1 MDEVEPR
8 WRKQFAARLG
18 VSRTHYYRSASKQ
31 QTKDTTDVAALRAA
45 HAEHPFY
52 GVARLA
58 IHLGWS
64 ETKTRRIRNL
74 AGVVVPTA
82 SKKYRYRR
90 GGTAEI
96 PAPANA
102 LAAYAEFKDA
112 TRPQAGMDYS
122 GMTSSGAWAQDFT
135 YLKFQGAHYYLAGVL
150 DLKTR
155 QIVGWRLGS
164 NHSAELTHAAMLD
177 ALSKHPAPAILH
189 SDQGSEYLSYKHQ
202 ELCAK
207 LEITLSASKRGSP
220 WQNGFMERWF
230 GGFKLEVGDYTKLK
244 DISELHEAIALQI
257 FYYNTKRIHTALRMS
272 PAAYATSLMRL
283 TPHKLKPANSLDRVL
298 QKVRG

>member
-18 VSRTHYYRSASKQ
+18 VSRTHYYRTASKQ
-31 QTKDTTDVAALRAA
+31 QTKDVQAVAALRAV

-52 GVARLA
+52 GVPRLA

-64 ETKTRRIRNL
+64 EAKTRRIRNL
-74 AGVVVPTA
+74 ADIVVPTPN
-82 SKKYRYRR
+82 KRRRYGVRSTR
-90 GGTAEI
+90 PEI

-102 LAAYAEFKDA
+102 LRAYAVFKDA
-112 TRPQAGMDYS
+112 QRPQDGMDYS
-122 GMTSSGAWAQDFT
+122 GMTKSGAWAQDFT
-135 YLKFQGAHYYLAGVL
+135 HLTFHSTEYYLAGVL

-164 NHSAELTHAAMLD
+164 SHSAELTHAAVLD
-177 ALSKHPAPAILH
+177 ALSKHQPPTILH
-189 SDQGSEYLSYKHQ
+189 SDRGSEYLSYKHRD
-202 ELCAK
+202 LCAK
-207 LEITLSASKRGSP
+207 MEITLSASEARKP

-230 GGFKLEVGDYTKLK
+230 NGFKFEVGGLSRFK
-244 DISELHEAIALQI
+244 DIAELHEAVALQI
-257 FYYNTKRIHTALRMS
+257 YYYNTKRIHTALRMS
-272 PAAYATSLMRL
+272 PAAYAASLMAA
-283 TPHKLKPANSLDRVL
+283 TPLRRRKDRVL

>member
-1 MDEVEPR
+1 M
-8 WRKQFAARLG
+8 
-18 VSRTHYYRSASKQ
+18 
-31 QTKDTTDVAALRAA
+31 

-64 ETKTRRIRNL
+64 ESKTRRIRNL
-74 AGVVVPTA
+74 AGVVIPTA
-82 SKKYRYRR
+82 SKRYRYRR
-90 GGTAEI
+90 GIKAEI

-102 LAAYAEFKDA
+102 LAAYAHFKDEQK
-112 TRPQAGMDYS
+112 PQAGMDYS
-122 GMTSSGAWAQDFT
+122 GMTKSGAWAQDFT
-135 YLKFQGAHYYLAGVL
+135 YLKFHGSWYYLAGVL
-150 DLKTR
+150 DLRTR
-155 QIVGWRLGS
+155 QIVGWRLGG
-164 NHSAELTHAAMLD
+164 NHSAELTHAAVLD
-177 ALSKHPAPAILH
+177 ALSKHHPPVILH

-207 LEITLSASKRGSP
+207 MEIQLSASGRGKP

-244 DISELHEAIALQI
+244 DISELHEAVALQI

-272 PAAYATSLMRL
+272 PAAYAASLMAHTSLR
-283 TPHKLKPANSLDRVL
+283 KRKDRVL
-298 QKVRG
+298 HKVRG

>member
-1 MDEVEPR
+1 M
-8 WRKQFAARLG
+8 G
-18 VSRTHYYRSASKQ
+18 VSRTHYYRSATKQ
-31 QTKDTTDVAALRAA
+31 QTKDATDIAALRAV
-45 HAEHPFY
+45 HIEHPFY

-64 ETKTRRIRNL
+64 EARTRRIRNL

-82 SKKYRYRR
+82 SKRYRYKR
-90 GGTAEI
+90 GGKPEI
-96 PAPANA
+96 TAPANA
-102 LAAYAEFKDA
+102 LAAYAAFKDEQK
-112 TRPQAGMDYS
+112 PQAGMDYS

-135 YLKFQGAHYYLAGVL
+135 YLKFQGSWYYLAGVL

-177 ALSKHPAPAILH
+177 ALSKHPSPAILH

-207 LEITLSASKRGSP
+207 MEITLSASGRGKP

-230 GGFKLEVGDYTKLK
+230 GNFKLEVGDYTKLR

-257 FYYNTKRIHTALRMS
+257 FYYNTKRIHTALKMS
-272 PAAYATSLMRL
+272 PAAYAASLMHLPVR
-283 TPHKLKPANSLDRVL
+283 KRKDRVL